1 MSEAFPF
8 EQTATAPPAPSI
20 PVRRRHPLN
29 MPAGSVRALLTLMV
43 LGTVW
48 ALLLMPPEKELRVPP
63 YLYYL
68 TFLVIGSYFGTRS
81 NASREPGERHP
92 LFLPRGSIRLIIMA
106 GFIGVVAWGMHS
118 NPDFLKRLQMENLA
132 EQPYL
137 PLIIFGA
144 FFLGAVVSMLAHA
157 VLAGPYGLPAWYQDV
172 QAWVSLLAVLGLGAE
187 VIYQLV
193 IYPDLSPESRLDLPH
208 WQGILSGVVAFYF
221 GARS

>member
-1 MSEAFPF
+1 
-8 EQTATAPPAPSI
+8 
-20 PVRRRHPLN
+20 

-137 PLIIFGA
+137 PLLRRRFSSFMVESSMSCLINPRKSGPLSCPAARASMRPPKTGA
-144 FFLGAVVSMLAHA
+144 LFSAICPSPAMSTSSLG
-157 VLAGPYGLPAWYQDV
+157 
-172 QAWVSLLAVLGLGAE
+172 
-187 VIYQLV
+187 
-193 IYPDLSPESRLDLPH
+193 
-208 WQGILSGVVAFYF
+208 
-221 GARS
+221 